1 MIAIMDHYHQKGF
14 FMVFSSWRQLVVA
27 LLVFVPLVVFAE
39 GDAQPLQSDWM
50 QLVKGY
56 RDKATGVEMKEVEN
70 GETADSRTIT
80 LSIPKSS
87 INNPADIEEV
97 VVYGRR
103 PEKPEPLDI
112 TYEWL
117 DDYDNDN
124 YGLVIR
130 LGKNSNWPI
139 RLYIDSSP
147 GFINN

>member
-1 MIAIMDHYHQKGF
+1 
-14 FMVFSSWRQLVVA
+14 VSL
-27 LLVFVPLVVFAE
+27 PLVVFAE